1 MPKLPPG
8 HRPLPDDHWPVPV
21 MMASAFDVDRNLHTT
36 PSQVTMGLAEA
47 ANVAQVAVVL
57 PEGELRSELEA
68 SAAAFVDAVLDD
80 YCGTRPP
87 WPGPSPW
94 AMAVA
99 SALSELANTYQA
111 GFLRDELLRIT
122 ARVMQKSA
130 GHRKP

>member
-1 MPKLPPG
+1 M
-8 HRPLPDDHWPVPV
+8 
-21 MMASAFDVDRNLHTT
+21 
-36 PSQVTMGLAEA
+36 
-47 ANVAQVAVVL
+47 
-57 PEGELRSELEA
+57 LRSELEV

-94 AMAVA
+94 AMAIA

-111 GFLRDELLRIT
+111 GFLRDELLRIA